1 MSRRHL
7 LPLWLLLL
15 SPVLAFAIDLPEE
28 QRVPGGIAIV
38 PLPGYVTTD
47 DIRFQQNRV
56 LVVDNGLGER
66 QAIVG
71 LPVGLASGAH
81 ELTWSQ
87 AGEAQQLTFEVAE
100 HHYPEQRIR
109 LKEQAYVEPDP
120 VQQARI
126 ARELEEQQQ
135 AYRKWQEAAPA
146 QLRMAT
152 LPAIGKLSSPFGLQ
166 RFFNDQPR
174 APHSG
179 LDIGAAFGDPVR
191 SPLPGRI
198 IITGEY
204 FFNGRTVIIDHG
216 QGLMS
221 MVCHLERIDVQ
232 RGQSVATGEPVGIVG
247 QTGRATGPHLHWSV
261 SLNGVRVNPWL
272 LLTDEQR
279 QTLLN
284 AADHSTER

>member
-1 MSRRHL
+1 MSRRL
-7 LPLWLLLL
+7 LPLALLL
-15 SPVLAFAIDLPEE
+15 SPLLALAAPLPEE

-47 DIRFQQNRV
+47 DIRFQHNRV

-71 LPVGLASGAH
+71 LPVSLPAGSY
-81 ELTWSQ
+81 ELSWSQ
-87 AGEAQQLTFEVAE
+87 DGQAQQQSFAVDEY
-100 HHYPEQRIR
+100 HYPEQRIR

-120 VQQARI
+120 AQQARI
-126 ARELEEQQQ
+126 AQELEEQQQ
-135 AYRKWQEAAPA
+135 AYRQWRETAPA
-146 QLRMAT
+146 QLQMAA
-152 LPAIGKLSSPFGLQ
+152 LPAVGKLSSPFGLQ

-179 LDIGAAFGDPVR
+179 LDISAAFGTPVR
-191 SPLPGRI
+191 SPLPGTVL
-198 IITGEY
+198 ITAEY

-232 RGQSVATGEPVGIVG
+232 RGQAVTTGDPVGIVG
-247 QTGRATGPHLHWSV
+247 QSGRATGPHLHWSV

-272 LLTDEQR
+272 LLSDEQR
-279 QTLLN
+279 QALLN
-284 AADHSTER
+284 APDHSTGR